1 MRVTP
6 KLSSHSANA
15 CPPSKRCKVA
25 LSTTTISPY
34 SRIAFPLGCVNWLAS
49 WKKLKKP
56 YCVACPIKG
65 IGLHYSIKYAQKVRR
80 HIWRLCD
87 PRYFCT
93 RLSFHRVS
101 VLRVGAIWQFET
113 SFIEKLNAKRIR
125 SSHEI
130 DVALAIS
137 DVIRGEFFDR

>member
-49 WKKLKKP
+49 WKKLKNSTVLLAP
-56 YCVACPIKG
+56 
-65 IGLHYSIKYAQKVRR
+65 
-80 HIWRLCD
+80 
-87 PRYFCT
+87 
-93 RLSFHRVS
+93 
-101 VLRVGAIWQFET
+101 LRVLAYITPLSTLKKLGVTFCVCVILVISVQGCP
-113 SFIEKLNAKRIR
+113 FIECSYFGLAQSGNLKPASSKNLTRKGSAVVMKLM
-125 SSHEI
+125 
-130 DVALAIS
+130 
-137 DVIRGEFFDR
+137 